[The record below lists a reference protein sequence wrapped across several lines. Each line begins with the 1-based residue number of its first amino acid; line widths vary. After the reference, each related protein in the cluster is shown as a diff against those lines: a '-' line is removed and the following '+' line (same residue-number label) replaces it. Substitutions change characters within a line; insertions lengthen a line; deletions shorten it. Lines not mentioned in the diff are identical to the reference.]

1 MDDAKLKLNCPAL
14 LAVPRQHADR
24 LLESGDGDAALLY
37 LHILKNGGALD
48 VSRAAAELRLSP
60 RRIENL
66 AMRLEGMGLLSEGD
80 AKPLPDRALSA
91 RRRTL
96 RVRLENGAAVAA
108 FKTPDLGHGRGEWEV
123 PGADPRAALAAAG
136 ETVEGPLVPVCGARF
151 QRRRRR
157 IPTGDG
163 TAELALD
170 AGVLTGGG
178 REVPFQEVEVELKSG
193 SREAAE
199 KTARSLAARF
209 SLTEEPR
216 SKFRRAMD
224 LAGG

>member
-1 MDDAKLKLNCPAL
+1 
-14 LAVPRQHADR
+14 
-24 LLESGDGDAALLY
+24 
-37 LHILKNGGALD
+37 
-48 VSRAAAELRLSP
+48 
-60 RRIENL
+60 
-66 AMRLEGMGLLSEGD
+66 MGLEIEWKFAASAEVLEALAAQAGPWETVD
-80 AKPLPDRALSA
+80 METTYFDTPDRALSA